1 MIEELELETYLY
13 ISPSEFGIYLLDT
26 HKLKNLYENKI
37 KIKNEDNVI
46 NLIVLKDF
54 LEDNIFKIEKL
65 VGKFIK
71 DIFLIIENE
80 QVLNVNF
87 CIKKKNYQ
95 QNINEKYLQNMLTD
109 AKDLFKENYQ
119 KYKIIHMVINKFIV
133 DGKMYSHLTEVNNY
147 SEICLEIKFICLNKS
162 IIENLKYILSKYQI
176 IVRNIICFK
185 YLKSFQDFSDRN
197 SSIIAYKVLNGLNQN
212 EIFFSNKKTKN
223 VSFFE
228 KFFSYFN

>member
-46 NLIVLKDF
+46 DLIILKDF

-65 VGKFIK
+65 IGKFIK

-119 KYKIIHMVINKFIV
+119 KYKIIHMVINKFLINGNV
-133 DGKMYSHLTEVNNY
+133 YSKFLNNIESKEFNLEIEFLIISDDFIIKIEDVLKNYQIKITRYLSKNYVNNFFN
-147 SEICLEIKFICLNKS
+147 SDEMDLTIKS
-162 IIENLKYILSKYQI
+162 
-176 IVRNIICFK
+176 
-185 YLKSFQDFSDRN
+185 
-197 SSIIAYKVLNGLNQN
+197 YKILNGYNENEVLVVSKKPKNQG
-212 EIFFSNKKTKN
+212 
-223 VSFFE
+223 FFE
-228 KFFSYFN
+228 KFFQLFS

>member
-13 ISPSEFGIYLLDT
+13 ISPSEFGIFLLDT

-37 KIKNEDNVI
+37 KIKNEDNAI
-46 NLIVLKDF
+46 DLIILKNF

-109 AKDLFKENYQ
+109 AKDLLKENYQ
-119 KYKIIHMVINKFIV
+119 KYKIIHMVINKFLIN
-133 DGKMYSHLTEVNNY
+133 GNIYTKFLNKIESKEFN
-147 SEICLEIKFICLNKS
+147 LEIEFL
-162 IIENLKYILSKYQI
+162 II
-176 IVRNIICFK
+176 
-185 YLKSFQDFSDRN
+185 
-197 SSIIAYKVLNGLNQN
+197 
-212 EIFFSNKKTKN
+212 
-223 VSFFE
+223 
-228 KFFSYFN
+228 

>member
-46 NLIVLKDF
+46 DLIILKDF

-65 VGKFIK
+65 IGKFIK

-87 CIKKKNYQ
+87 CIKKKNYH

-119 KYKIIHMVINKFIV
+119 KYKIIHMVINKFLINGNV
-133 DGKMYSHLTEVNNY
+133 YSKFLNNIE
-147 SEICLEIKFICLNKS
+147 SKEFNLEIEFLIISDDFIIK
-162 IIENLKYILSKYQI
+162 IEDVLKNYQIKITRYLSKNYI
-176 IVRNIICFK
+176 NNFFNSDEMDLTI
-185 YLKSFQDFSDRN
+185 KS
-197 SSIIAYKVLNGLNQN
+197 YKILNGYNENEVLVVSKKPKNQG
-212 EIFFSNKKTKN
+212 
-223 VSFFE
+223 FFE
-228 KFFSYFN
+228 KFFQLFS

>member
-46 NLIVLKDF
+46 DLIILKDF

-65 VGKFIK
+65 IGKFIK

-87 CIKKKNYQ
+87 CIKKK
-95 QNINEKYLQNMLTD
+95 KL
-109 AKDLFKENYQ
+109 
-119 KYKIIHMVINKFIV
+119 
-133 DGKMYSHLTEVNNY
+133 S
-147 SEICLEIKFICLNKS
+147 
-162 IIENLKYILSKYQI
+162 SKY
-176 IVRNIICFK
+176 
-185 YLKSFQDFSDRN
+185 
-197 SSIIAYKVLNGLNQN
+197 
-212 EIFFSNKKTKN
+212 
-223 VSFFE
+223 
-228 KFFSYFN
+228 

>member
-95 QNINEKYLQNMLTD
+95 QNINEKYLQNMLTN

-119 KYKIIHMVINKFIV
+119 KYKIIHMVINKFLINGNV
-133 DGKMYSHLTEVNNY
+133 YSKFLNNIE
-147 SEICLEIKFICLNKS
+147 SKEFNLEIEFLIISDDFIIK
-162 IIENLKYILSKYQI
+162 IEDVLKNYQIKITRYLSKNYI
-176 IVRNIICFK
+176 NNFFNSDEMDLTI
-185 YLKSFQDFSDRN
+185 KS
-197 SSIIAYKVLNGLNQN
+197 YKILNGFNENEVLVVSKKPKNQG
-212 EIFFSNKKTKN
+212 
-223 VSFFE
+223 FFE
-228 KFFSYFN
+228 KFFQLFS

>member
-13 ISPSEFGIYLLDT
+13 ISPSEFGIFLLDT

-37 KIKNEDNVI
+37 KIKNEDNAI
-46 NLIVLKDF
+46 DLIILKNF

-65 VGKFIK
+65 IGKFIK

-119 KYKIIHMVINKFIV
+119 KYKIIHMVINKFLINGNVYSKFLNNIESKEFNLEIEFLIV
-133 DGKMYSHLTEVNNY
+133 SNDFIMEIEDVLKNYQIKITKYLSKNYVNNFFN
-147 SEICLEIKFICLNKS
+147 SDEMDLTIKSNK
-162 IIENLKYILSKYQI
+162 I
-176 IVRNIICFK
+176 
-185 YLKSFQDFSDRN
+185 
-197 SSIIAYKVLNGLNQN
+197 LNGCNENEVLVVSKKPKNQG
-212 EIFFSNKKTKN
+212 
-223 VSFFE
+223 FFE
-228 KFFSYFN
+228 KFFQLFS